1 MAKHRSGA
9 VGDVKLRF
17 VSKYAKFENWQE
29 GYQAVQNALGEKGGG
44 KMGFQSKM
52 NSADGGGGSLASK
65 FSQGGGTNFG
75 FASEPLP
82 GGGPDIMPDGFGDSV
97 PF

>member
-1 MAKHRSGA
+1 MATHRSGG

-29 GYQAVQNALGEKGGG
+29 GYNAVQSAIGEKGGT
-44 KMGFQSKM
+44 KMEFQSKM
-52 NSADGGGGSLASK
+52 NSGGISDSSLASK
-65 FSQGGGTNFG
+65 FSQGGTNFS
-75 FASEPLP
+75 FADDPM
-82 GGGPDIMPDGFGDSV
+82 GGASPDIMPDGGGDAV

>member
-1 MAKHRSGA
+1 M
-9 VGDVKLRF
+9 GDVKLRF

-29 GYQAVQNALGEKGGG
+29 GYQAVQSALGEKGST
-44 KMGFQSKM
+44 KMEFQSKM